1 MNKQIISFS
10 SLILSRTSQNG
21 ELSKLNTIQYRCLES
36 QLRCAIRPGLRISIG
51 LELVWRHVPAHSA
64 RTHTHS
70 HILPS
75 AKTIRCPERHDSL
88 AIFRLFLDIFRF
100 CFDQLVQALRKCP
113 MFEEMKEHFCAVGGF
128 SFLLHGAV
136 RFCAGYFKSKEMVCL
151 AIFSYFLEV
160 AQIGT
165 LPQLNVKF

>member
-1 MNKQIISFS
+1 MFLQPARWVDYIKSSENHLYGIS
-10 SLILSRTSQNG
+10 LASRASTFCAHAYSQ
-21 ELSKLNTIQYRCLES
+21 
-36 QLRCAIRPGLRISIG
+36 
-51 LELVWRHVPAHSA
+51 
-64 RTHTHS
+64 S
-70 HILPS
+70 HIYTIPS
-75 AKTIRCPERHDSL
+75 AKTIPCPERQDSL
-88 AIFRLFLDIFRF
+88 AIFRFFWDIFRF

-165 LPQLNVKF
+165 LPRLNVKF